1 MATRITEEDKININ
15 ELYLKYKTYAEVAR
29 QTGFSPSTVK
39 KYVIPNYIAK
49 DSLQVNKYNEL
60 TVSKTFYSFPLD
72 RRGWESLLILT
83 EEEKTAMN
91 ELRKEILIWRIL
103 Q

>member
-39 KYVIPNYIAK
+39 KYVIPNYISK
-49 DSLQVNKYNEL
+49 DSLQITKFNESD
-60 TVSKTFYSFPLD
+60 VAKAFYSFPLD

-83 EEEKTAMN
+83 EEEKTVMN
-91 ELRKEILIWRIL
+91 ELRKEILI
-103 Q
+103 

>member
-39 KYVIPNYIAK
+39 KYVIPNYISK
-49 DSLQVNKYNEL
+49 DSLQITKFNESNAVKVL
-60 TVSKTFYSFPLD
+60 YSFPTD
-72 RRGWESLLILT
+72 TCGWESLLILT

-91 ELRKEILIWRIL
+91 ELRKEILI
-103 Q
+103 